1 MTRNTIIFFTLKHL
15 RGCQDVKYQRE
26 TLNVMYNCNC
36 NPIFI
41 NFNSLDLF
49 ILINLFSM
57 KFSSWLSLLI
67 KRQCQVNV
75 ADCCVPIAND
85 YHYICLYLL
94 RVVSERMSEK
104 ILQRFSLLASGTH
117 FAFGIFL
124 LKRKLNM

>member
-94 RVVSERMSEK
+94 RVVSVRMSET
-104 ILQRFSLLASGTH
+104 ILQRFSAGEWSTFCFRNL
-117 FAFGIFL
+117 FI
-124 LKRKLNM
+124 KKKNM